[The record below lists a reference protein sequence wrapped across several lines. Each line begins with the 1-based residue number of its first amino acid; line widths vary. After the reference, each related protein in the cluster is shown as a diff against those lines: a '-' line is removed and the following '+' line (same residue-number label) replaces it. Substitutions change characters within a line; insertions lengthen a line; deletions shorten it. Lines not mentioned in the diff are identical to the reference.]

1 MIKIISRLC
10 LIYSLFCIAGCTK
23 NFDKI
28 NTDPYAVTTIDPAL
42 LFAGSQ
48 RTFVGA
54 GWETENTIA
63 QQFVNPFN
71 AGATLGPNFNA
82 DIDNFNNG
90 RWDVSYT
97 GSAPANN
104 PTTGGIKGLVQ
115 AMAILKGSTNSVN
128 LLSMIRIWKAQ
139 AFMGL
144 VDEYGDVP
152 YFDAGKAYTAGIFYP
167 KYDDDAAIYADLEKE
182 IRESI
187 AALNPSG
194 DYVSADLFFGKNA
207 AIPITTAAA
216 QVAKWKKLGNSL
228 LLRLGM
234 RYSKLNPTKAQ
245 ALALEAFNGGVMT
258 SNADNVYVKY
268 DGTLAT
274 NVANV
279 GLVNNNPRFYYAA
292 EPFVNQ
298 LKSTNDPRSGFIIAK
313 FADPSNPLGDPNPD
327 LTVANQFGVPIGVIS
342 DALTTP
348 PNRGVRGGGYNY
360 SQLNVKCVASQT
372 APTFWVTYAQTSLLL
387 AEAAKKGWIPGG
399 DVAAQTF
406 YESGITA
413 DIDTYTLY
421 PNGSAV
427 SSAAKIAYLADPAV
441 AYNAV
446 NALKQINTQYW
457 IANITNG
464 TEAWANLRR
473 NDFSSPALSPNLFNN
488 NLNGGFIR
496 RLSYPDYEVANNKTN
511 YFAAVAAIGGTDN
524 LTTRVFWDK

>member
-1 MIKIISRLC
+1 MTKIFNISILASA
-10 LIYSLFCIAGCTK
+10 LLLSAGCDK
-23 NFDKI
+23 NFVKI

-42 LFAGSQ
+42 LFAGAERSF
-48 RTFVGA
+48 TGA

-90 RWDVSYT
+90 RWDASYT
-97 GSAPANN
+97 GSAPLNN
-104 PTTGGIKGLVQ
+104 PVTGGLKSLIQ
-115 AMAILKGSTNSVN
+115 AIAILKGNTNSVN

-152 YFDAGKAYTAGIFYP
+152 YFDAGKAYTDAIFYP

-182 IRESI
+182 IRE
-187 AALNPSG
+187 ATTALNPAG

-207 AIPITTAAA
+207 ATPITSAAT
-216 QVAKWKKLGNSL
+216 QVAKWKKLGYSL

-234 RYSKLNPTKAQ
+234 RYSKVNPTKAQ
-245 ALALEAFNGGVMT
+245 ALASEAFTGGVMT

-268 DGTLAT
+268 DGTVAT
-274 NVANV
+274 NVLNV

-298 LKSTNDPRSGFIIAK
+298 LKATSDPRSPFIVAK
-313 FADPSNPLGDPNPD
+313 FADPNNPLADPNPD
-327 LTVANQFGVPIGVIS
+327 LAIADQYGVPIGVIS
-342 DALTTP
+342 DALANP
-348 PNRGVRGGGYNY
+348 PYRGTRGGGYNY

-387 AEAAKKGWIPGG
+387 AEAAKRGWIAGG
-399 DVAAQTF
+399 DAAAQTY

-413 DIDTYTLY
+413 DMDTYALY
-421 PNGSAV
+421 PNGGTISA
-427 SSAAKIAYLADPAV
+427 SAKTTYLTDPAV
-441 AYNAV
+441 AYNAAT
-446 NALKQINTQYW
+446 ALQLINTQYW
-457 IANITNG
+457 IANLTNG
-464 TEAWANLRR
+464 TEAWSNFRR
-473 NDFSSPALSPNLFNN
+473 TGYPTLSPNLSNN
-488 NLNGGFIR
+488 NLGGGFIR
-496 RLSYPDYEVANNKTN
+496 RLSYPDYELSNNKTN
-511 YFAAVAAIGGTDN
+511 YLAAVQAMGGQDN
-524 LTTRVFWDK
+524 LTARVFWDK

>member
-1 MIKIISRLC
+1 MKIISK
-10 LIYSLFCIAGCTK
+10 LFFVSSVLFFTGCTK

-28 NTDPYAVTTIDPAL
+28 NTNPYAVTTIDPAL
-42 LFAGSQ
+42 LFAGAQ
-48 RTFVGA
+48 RTFTGV
-54 GWETENTIA
+54 GWETESTIA

-71 AGATLGPNFNA
+71 SGATQGPNLNA

-90 RWDVSYT
+90 RWDNSYT
-97 GSAPANN
+97 GGAPLNN
-104 PTTGGIKGLVQ
+104 PVTGGIKGLVQ
-115 AMAILKGSTNSVN
+115 AMYLLKGSTTSTN
-128 LLSMIRIWKAQ
+128 LLSMIRIWKAY

-144 VDEYGDVP
+144 VDTYGDVP
-152 YFDAGKAYTAGIFYP
+152 YFDAGKAYTDAIFYP

-182 IRESI
+182 IKEAV

-207 AIPITTAAA
+207 ATPITTSAA

-228 LLRLGM
+228 LLIMGM

-245 ALALEAFNGGVMT
+245 ALVTEAFNGGVMT

-274 NVANV
+274 NAANV
-279 GLVNNNPRFYYAA
+279 NLVNNNPYFYYMA

-298 LKSTNDPRSGFIIAK
+298 LKSTNDPRSGFIVAK
-313 FADPSNPLGDPNPD
+313 FADPNSPLNDPNPD
-327 LTVANQFGVPIGVIS
+327 LTIANQFGVPVGVLS
-342 DALTTP
+342 SVLSNP
-348 PNRGVRGGGYNY
+348 PYRGVRGGGLNY
-360 SQLNVKCVASQT
+360 SQLNVKCIGSLT

-387 AEAAKKGWIPGG
+387 AEAAKRGWIAGG
-399 DVAAQTF
+399 DATAKTY

-413 DIDTYTLY
+413 DMDSYTVY

-427 SSAAKIAYLADPAV
+427 SAASKTAYLNDPAV
-441 AYNAV
+441 LYNPA
-446 NALKQINTQYW
+446 NAIKQINTQYW
-457 IANITNG
+457 IANIAIG

-473 NDFSSPALSPNLFNN
+473 NDFAAPALSPNTYNN
-488 NLNGGFIR
+488 NLSGGFIR
-496 RLSYPDYEVANNKTN
+496 RLSYPDYELSNNKEN
-511 YFAAVAAIGGTDN
+511 YMKAVQAIGGTDN

>member
-1 MIKIISRLC
+1 MTKIFNT
-10 LIYSLFCIAGCTK
+10 LILIGVIIIFAGCDK
-23 NFDKI
+23 NFVKI
-28 NTDPYAVTTIDPAL
+28 NTDPYAVNTIDPSL
-42 LFAGSQ
+42 LFAGAE
-48 RTFVGA
+48 RTFTGA
-54 GWETENTIA
+54 GWETENTIV

-90 RWDVSYT
+90 RWDASYP
-97 GSAPANN
+97 GSAPLNN
-104 PTTGGIKGLVQ
+104 PVTGGIKSLVQ
-115 AMAILKGSTNSVN
+115 AMAILKGTTTSVN

-144 VDEYGDVP
+144 VDEYGNVP
-152 YFDAGKAYTAGIFYP
+152 YFDAGKAYTDGIFYP

-182 IRESI
+182 IREAT

-207 AIPITTAAA
+207 AVPITTASV
-216 QVAKWKKLGNSL
+216 QVAKWKKVGFSL

-234 RYSKLNPTKAQ
+234 RYSKVDASKAK
-245 ALALEAFNGGVMT
+245 ALAAEAFTGGVMS

-268 DGTLAT
+268 DGTVAT
-274 NVANV
+274 NVLNV

-313 FADPSNPLGDPNPD
+313 FADPNNPLGDPNPD
-327 LTVANQFGVPIGVIS
+327 YAIADQYGVPVGVIS
-342 DALTTP
+342 DALANP
-348 PNRGVRGGGYNY
+348 PYRGTRGGGYNY

-387 AEAAKKGWIPGG
+387 AEAAKQGWIAGG
-399 DVAAQTF
+399 DAAAQSY
-406 YESGITA
+406 YENGIAA
-413 DIDTYTLY
+413 DMDTYSLY
-421 PNGSAV
+421 PNGSV
-427 SSAAKIAYLADPAV
+427 ISASAKTAYLNDPAV
-441 AYNAV
+441 AYNATD
-446 NALKQINTQYW
+446 ALKLINTQYW
-457 IANITNG
+457 IANVTNG
-464 TEAWANLRR
+464 TEAWSNFRR
-473 NDFSSPALSPNLFNN
+473 TGFPVLSPNLSNN

-496 RLSYPDYEVANNKTN
+496 RLSYPDYELSNNKTN
-511 YFAAVAAIGGTDN
+511 YLAAVQAMGGKDD

>member
-1 MIKIISRLC
+1 MIKIISRLIIIGSGIF
-10 LIYSLFCIAGCTK
+10 LTGCTK

-28 NTDPYAVTTIDPAL
+28 NTNPYAVTSIDPGL

-48 RTFVGA
+48 RSFVGV

-71 AGATLGPNFNA
+71 SGATEGPNFNA

-90 RWDVSYT
+90 RWESSYT

-104 PTTGGIKGLVQ
+104 PATGGIKGLVQ
-115 AMAILKGSTNSVN
+115 ALAILKTSTNSVN
-128 LLSMIRIWKAQ
+128 LVSMIRIWKAQ
-139 AFMGL
+139 AFMAL

-152 YFDAGKAYTAGIFYP
+152 YSEAGKAYTDGIFYP

-182 IRESI
+182 LREAT
-187 AALNPSG
+187 AALTPTG
-194 DYVSADLFFGKNA
+194 DFVSADLFFGKNGSIPSSNA
-207 AIPITTAAA
+207 AT
-216 QVAKWKKLGNSL
+216 QVPKWKKLGYSL

-234 RYSKLNPTKAQ
+234 RYTKSNPAKAQ
-245 ALALEAFNGGVMT
+245 ALALEAFNGGVMS

-274 NVANV
+274 NVANA

-298 LKSTNDPRSGFIIAK
+298 LKSTSDPRSGFIVAK
-313 FADPSNPLGDPNPD
+313 FADPAKPEADPAPD
-327 LTVANQFGVPIGVIS
+327 LNPANQFGVPVGVLS
-342 DALTTP
+342 DALANA

-360 SQLNVKCVASQT
+360 SQMNIKCVASQT

-387 AEAAKKGWIPGG
+387 AEAAKRGWIPGG
-399 DVAAQTF
+399 DAAAQTY
-406 YESGITA
+406 YENGITA
-413 DIDTYTLY
+413 DMDTYALY

-427 SSAAKIAYLADPAV
+427 SAAAKTAYLTHPSV
-441 AYNAV
+441 AYTPANA
-446 NALKQINTQYW
+446 INLINIQYW

-464 TEAWANLRR
+464 TEAWSNLRR
-473 NDFSSPALSPNLFNN
+473 VDFSAPALSPNLYNN
-488 NLNGGFIR
+488 KLSGGFIR
-496 RLSYPDYEVANNKTN
+496 RLSYPDYEVANNNAN
-511 YFAAVAAIGGTDN
+511 YLKAVQAIGADN